1 MKEGHG
7 QMRNLIEYKNGKR
20 NKTKKKYV
28 QSITRQVVVLLGAA
42 SCIICNKLLL
52 LLLFIRCIYTS
63 VCMLINY
70 VCFCRFGFKLV
81 NF

>member
-42 SCIICNKLLL
+42 ASCIYVIK
-52 LLLFIRCIYTS
+52 LLFIIYKVYTRP
-63 VCMLINY
+63 VCMY
-70 VCFCRFGFKLV
+70 VY
-81 NF
+81 